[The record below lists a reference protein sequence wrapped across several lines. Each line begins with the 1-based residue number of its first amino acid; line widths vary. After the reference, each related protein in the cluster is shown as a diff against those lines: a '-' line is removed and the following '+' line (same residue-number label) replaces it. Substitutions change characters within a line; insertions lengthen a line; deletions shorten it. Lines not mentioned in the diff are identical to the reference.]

1 MAFFDKL
8 RTNIEGLWQT
18 KDYPGL
24 IDALDGEEPGR
35 RADAA
40 RTLSALGVS
49 AVPELLGALENAGP
63 ASRLRMAE
71 ALASAGVSSVPL
83 LLALINRAS
92 PALQAS
98 MARAIAGT
106 DESIFEALLS
116 ALHHE
121 QPAIRSAAVIAL
133 RAMGRKAIPLLVE
146 ALRDRDRSVR
156 REAAGA
162 LSALHWAPDDL
173 TEKVWFYFLLED
185 WAELA
190 KLQGAAVPA
199 LLKALGS
206 KEPRIR
212 SESARTLGKIRDARA
227 IPALIRAVEDPQADV
242 RVRAAEALGEMGS
255 DRAKPALAGAL
266 NDPCHP
272 VRMEAAWALDRLDWI
287 PQSDLERAGYLIAK
301 EQWNELVRMGRPA
314 ISPLIRALEVDY
326 SGVRTGAS
334 EALRQLGRPA
344 LDALHAAARSD
355 SPGLRE
361 QAEIAL
367 EYIRSRHEENSRVR
381 PVQAPSSDYDREL
394 REGLAARKRIEGHF
408 GPTARPI
415 NQPPRREPPPPAR
428 TEAVQPVIGEK
439 AAVPEPPARHPADA
453 GDLEELLEE
462 DGKAEETWTG
472 VTSPPAPRVPVSLD
486 QLVPAGD
493 DEQASD
499 EGERVKE
506 EAPARA
512 KQDRMVLP
520 EPDIPAAPPDSP
532 GQAPEK
538 AAIERYLNALQ
549 SDDEEI
555 RAAAV
560 AALQSLGSPAVEF
573 LIMVLSDPHEGV
585 RIAAAEGIGEIGDAR
600 GVDALILLTGDAGQD
615 VRSAAAAALGRIGD
629 ARAIDPLIRLFG
641 DAYTGVR
648 SVAAA
653 AVAALGPDALEPLEA
668 ALDDPVPVV
677 RLTAARALGI
687 IGNPR
692 SIPLLIRHLEDPARE
707 VGVVAARTLGGFG
720 NPAVEPLAA
729 VLQGGGKEGRLAAID
744 ALGGIE
750 PGKAD
755 EALAYALSDE
765 DLEVREKA
773 ATTLMR
779 RRAANMWQSTFG
791 NKAQE
796 GKEIST
802 KSSAGQV
809 NRNAFEQS
817 DREEID
823 TLITALNDRSVE
835 VQASAATRLI
845 AMGRPAAEGLLRVL
859 KDEDP
864 EMQLAAAGVLGEMQE
879 AAVEPL
885 MDALN
890 DTDRFVRLAAA
901 RNLGNI
907 GDARAIDALS
917 GSLRREPDSGVRAAV
932 AEALGYMGSSRVI
945 EPLAL
950 ALRDRDEAVQ
960 IAAARSLGYIEDLR
974 AIEPLILA
982 LGDVD
987 DRVRYAALEAL
998 KDPGDTIRRHLIG
1011 ALRSGDTTFRAGVA
1025 EALEAGGW
1033 KPETGEEQAL
1043 YLTALDRWAEVEQV
1057 GADALPVLAEALS
1070 DPSIEVRVNAVRA
1083 IARIGGR
1090 EAVAPLIRALQDDA
1104 LVVRKRAERALVDMG
1119 DAVIL
1124 ELNLAIGAV
1133 RPEAREGLQ
1142 RIIHEIRAKGNGTA

>member
-8 RTNIEGLWQT
+8 RMNIEGLWQT

-24 IDALDGEEPGR
+24 IDALDGEEPAS

-49 AVPELLGALENAGP
+49 AVPEILGALENAGP
-63 ASRLRMAE
+63 ASRLRMSE

-83 LLALINRAS
+83 LLALIGRAS

-106 DESIFEALLS
+106 DGSIFDALLS

-121 QPAIRSAAVIAL
+121 QPAVRSAAVIAL
-133 RAMGRKAIPLLVE
+133 RGMGRKAIPPLVE

-162 LSALHWAPDDL
+162 LAALHWAPDDL
-173 TEKVWFYFLLED
+173 KEKVWFYYLLED

-190 KLQGAAVPA
+190 RLQGAAVPA
-199 LLKALGS
+199 LLKALDN

-212 SESARTLGKIRDARA
+212 GESARTLGKIRDARA

-242 RVRAAEALGEMGS
+242 RVRAAEALGELGS
-255 DRAKPALAGAL
+255 DRAKPALVGAL

-287 PQSDLERAGYLIAK
+287 PQNDLERAGYLIAK
-301 EQWNELVRMGRPA
+301 EQWTELVRMGRPA
-314 ISPLIRALEVDY
+314 IPALIRALEVEY

-334 EALRQLGRPA
+334 EALRQLGQPA
-344 LDALHAAARSD
+344 LDALHAAVRSE
-355 SPGLRE
+355 SPVIRE

-394 REGLAARKRIEGHF
+394 REGLAARKRIVGRF
-408 GPTARPI
+408 GPTARTG
-415 NQPPRREPPPPAR
+415 NEPPRREPPPPAR
-428 TEAVQPVIGEK
+428 TETDQPATGAG
-439 AAVPEPPARHPADA
+439 AAVPKPPARQEADT
-453 GDLEELLEE
+453 GDLEDLLEG
-462 DGKAEETWTG
+462 DGKAEETWTWAK
-472 VTSPPAPRVPVSLD
+472 SPPAPKTPVSLD
-486 QLVPAGD
+486 QLVPVRDDGEAAD
-493 DEQASD
+493 DENPA
-499 EGERVKE
+499 KE
-506 EAPARA
+506 DVPAPA
-512 KQDRMVLP
+512 KPDRMVLP
-520 EPDIPAAPPDSP
+520 EPDTPAAPPEP
-532 GQAPEK
+532 PMQAPEK
-538 AAIERYLNALQ
+538 AALERYLNALQ

-560 AALQSLGSPAVEF
+560 AALRSMGSPAVEF
-573 LIMVLSDPHEGV
+573 LIMALADPHDGV
-585 RIAAAEGIGEIGDAR
+585 RIAAAEGIGEIGDAS
-600 GVDALILLTGDAGQD
+600 GVDALILLTNDAGQD
-615 VRSAAAAALGRIGD
+615 VRSAAAAALGRAGD
-629 ARAIDPLIRLFG
+629 ARAIGPLIRLFG
-641 DAYTGVR
+641 DAYSGVR

-653 AVAALGPDALEPLEA
+653 AVAAFGPDALEPLEA

-677 RLTAARALGI
+677 RLTAARALGLV
-687 IGNPR
+687 GNPR

-729 VLQGGGKEGRLAAID
+729 VLREGGKEGRLTAID

-750 PGKAD
+750 RGKAD

-765 DLEVREKA
+765 DREVREKA
-773 ATTLMR
+773 AATLMR
-779 RRAANMWQSTFG
+779 RRAANMWQGTFG
-791 NKAQE
+791 KKAPE
-796 GKEIST
+796 EDVST
-802 KSSAGQV
+802 KSSAGQ
-809 NRNAFEQS
+809 A

-864 EMQLAAAGVLGEMQE
+864 EMQVAAAGVLGEMQE

-907 GDARAIDALS
+907 GDERAIDALS
-917 GSLRREPDSGVRAAV
+917 ESLRREPDSAVRAAV

-998 KDPGDTIRRHLIG
+998 KDPGDTTRRHLIG
-1011 ALRSGDTTFRAGVA
+1011 ALRSGDAAFRAGVA

-1033 KPETGEEQAL
+1033 KPETGEEQTL
-1043 YLTALDRWAEVEQV
+1043 YLMALDRWAEVEQV

-1070 DPSIEVRVNAVRA
+1070 DPSIEVRTNAVRA

-1090 EAVAPLIRALQDDA
+1090 GAVAPLIRAFQDDA
-1104 LVVRKRAERALVDMG
+1104 LVVRKRAERALVGMG

-1124 ELNLAIGAV
+1124 ELNLAIGMV

-1142 RIIHEIRAKGNGTA
+1142 RIIHEIRAKGERTA